1 MSHLLMARLLSGP
14 IGARLNLDNLASAYF
29 IPSHARAGTDSRLL
43 PGRTT
48 FLLLCRRIA
57 VI

>member
-1 MSHLLMARLLSGP
+1 MARLLSGP